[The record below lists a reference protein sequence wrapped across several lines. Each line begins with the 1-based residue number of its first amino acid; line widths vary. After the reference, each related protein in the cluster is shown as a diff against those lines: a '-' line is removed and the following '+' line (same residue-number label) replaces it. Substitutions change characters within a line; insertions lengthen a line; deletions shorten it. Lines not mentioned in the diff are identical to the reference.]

1 MPGTAKLFAMTQ
13 EDRGSSVHQWLI
25 GPTRKR
31 QTDRRAKL
39 WKLIRQTPAIDWLLL
54 TKRPQNALRYLPTD
68 WGNGYTNVWLGVTCE
83 NQRQGVPRLET
94 LRNIPARVRFV
105 SFEPLLEDL
114 GSVNLDGVHWA
125 IIGGETGLSA
135 RPMATEWVRSLL
147 DQCRRAGVAP
157 WVKQL
162 GRCPTFGEQPLVLRD
177 KEGHRDSKGADPAA
191 WPSKL
196 HELKVRELP
205 TSNLALGRRNLIVS
219 KGRNDVVRVLNQTNE
234 DEQFPLEAYEKVY
247 CWIGR
252 WAEES
257 RDPDHR
263 AVAQA
268 AHNALTVVGNV
279 ILETMRRM

>member
-1 MPGTAKLFAMTQ
+1 MPGTGELFAMTQ
-13 EDRGSSVHQWLI
+13 EDRGSSVHQWPI

-31 QTDRRAKL
+31 QTDNEPNCGNSSGKRRPRLASADKAPPERPE
-39 WKLIRQTPAIDWLLL
+39 IPA
-54 TKRPQNALRYLPTD
+54 YD
-68 WGNGYTNVWLGVTCE
+68 WGNGYSNVWLGVTCE

-219 KGRNDVVRVLNQTNE
+219 KGRNDVVRELNQTKE

-268 AHNALTVVGNV
+268 AHDALTVVGNV